1 MAALVLDWTDRRRM
15 KARIASI
22 AASVGFLLAALAA
35 WQWAADAKLVNPL
48 WFPGPLRAIAV
59 LAGWIESSALWSPL
73 GKTVWR
79 VFAGWGAATVV
90 GVVLGA
96 AIASSVVAR
105 NLFEPSAEFL
115 RPLPASAVLPPAILV
130 LGLSDAMIVFV
141 VAFGSIWP
149 ILLGAIHGFKSIDP
163 RLMEVAAMLRLSTLQ
178 RIVKL
183 QLPHALPDIFAGM
196 RVSIAIAL
204 IITVASEMLSSQ
216 PGIGNLMLLAA
227 RAFRS
232 AEIFAGILVLGVIG
246 FLINF
251 TMQRIEERLLAW
263 RPASIGA

>member
-1 MAALVLDWTDRRRM
+1 M
-15 KARIASI
+15 KSRITHVV
-22 AASVGFLLAALAA
+22 ASVGFLLAALIA
-35 WQWAADAKLVNPL
+35 WQLAADAKFINPL
-48 WFPGPLRAIAV
+48 WFPGPSRAIGV
-59 LAGWIESSALWSPL
+59 LSDWIATSELWSPL

-79 VFAGWGAATVV
+79 VFAGWGTASIV
-90 GVVLGA
+90 GVAIGA
-96 AIASSVVAR
+96 AIASSTTAR
-105 NLFEPSAEFL
+105 NLFEPTAEFL
-115 RPLPASAVLPPAILV
+115 RPLPASAVLPPAILI

-149 ILLGAIHGFKSIDP
+149 ILLGAIHGFKSIEP
-163 RLMEVAAMLRLSTLQ
+163 RLMEVASMLRLSTWQ

-216 PGIGNLMLLAA
+216 PGIGYLMLLAA

-232 AEIFAGILVLGVIG
+232 AEIFAGILILGVLGFV
-246 FLINF
+246 INF
-251 TMQRIEERLLAW
+251 TMQRIEDRLLAW
-263 RPASIGA
+263 RPVSIGG

>member
-1 MAALVLDWTDRRRM
+1 MRS
-15 KARIASI
+15 RITHM
-22 AASVGFLLAALAA
+22 AASVGFLLAALIA
-35 WQWAADAKLVNPL
+35 WQLAADAKLVNPL
-48 WFPGPLRAIAV
+48 WFPGPTRAISV
-59 LAGWIESSALWSPL
+59 LADWIATSELWSPL

-79 VFAGWGAATVV
+79 VFAGWGTASVA
-90 GVVLGA
+90 GVAIGS
-96 AIASSVVAR
+96 AIASSATAR
-105 NLFEPSAEFL
+105 NLFEPTAEFL
-115 RPLPASAVLPPAILV
+115 RPLPASAVLPPAILI

-163 RLMEVAAMLRLSTLQ
+163 RLMEVASMLRLSTWQ
-178 RIVKL
+178 RIIKL

-232 AEIFAGILVLGVIG
+232 AEIFAGILVLGMLG

-251 TMQRIEERLLAW
+251 TMQRIEDRLLAW
-263 RPASIGA
+263 RPVSIGG

>member
-1 MAALVLDWTDRRRM
+1 MNS
-15 KARIASI
+15 RIAHVVT
-22 AASVGFLLAALAA
+22 SVGFLVAVFIA
-35 WQWAADAKLVNPL
+35 WQLASDAKLINPL
-48 WFPGPLRAIAV
+48 WFPGPSRAIGV
-59 LAGWIESSALWSPL
+59 LSDWIMTSELWSPL

-79 VFAGWGAATVV
+79 VFAGWGAASIA
-90 GVVLGA
+90 GVAIGA
-96 AIASSVVAR
+96 AIASSAIAR
-105 NLFEPSAEFL
+105 SLFEPTAEFL
-115 RPLPASAVLPPAILV
+115 RPLPASAVLPPAILI

-163 RLMEVAAMLRLSTLQ
+163 RLMEVASMLRLSVWQ

-216 PGIGNLMLLAA
+216 PGIGYLMLVAA

-232 AEIFAGILVLGVIG
+232 AEIFAGILVLGMLG
-246 FLINF
+246 FAINF
-251 TMQRIEERLLAW
+251 TMQRIEDRLLAW
-263 RPASIGA
+263 RPVSIGG

>member
-1 MAALVLDWTDRRRM
+1 M
-15 KARIASI
+15 KSRLAHI
-22 AASVGFLLAALAA
+22 AASIGFLLAALIA
-35 WQWAADAKLVNPL
+35 WQLAADARLVNPL
-48 WFPGPLRAIAV
+48 WFPGPIRAINV
-59 LAGWIESSALWSPL
+59 LAGWIATDELWSPL
-73 GKTVWR
+73 AKTIWR
-79 VFAGWGAATVV
+79 VFAGWGFATVA
-90 GVVLGA
+90 GVALGA
-96 AIASSVVAR
+96 AIASSTVAR

-115 RPLPASAVLPPAILV
+115 RPLPASAVLPPAILI

-149 ILLGAIHGFKSIDP
+149 ILLGAIHGCKSIDP
-163 RLMEVAAMLRLSTLQ
+163 RLMEVAAMLRLSRWQ
-178 RIVKL
+178 RMVKI
-183 QLPHALPDIFAGM
+183 QLPNALPDIFAGM

-246 FLINF
+246 FLINI
-251 TMQRIEERLLAW
+251 TMQKIEERLLAW
-263 RPASIGA
+263 RPAPVGA